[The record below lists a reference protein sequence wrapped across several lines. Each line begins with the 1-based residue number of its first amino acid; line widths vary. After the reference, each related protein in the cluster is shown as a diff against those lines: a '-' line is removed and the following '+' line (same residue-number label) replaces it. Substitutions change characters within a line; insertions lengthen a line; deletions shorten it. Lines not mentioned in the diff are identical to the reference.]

1 MRFLT
6 EYDQRWNILRTPH
19 NPKGEPCSDRFRA
32 LMAGERAA
40 DPVLLL
46 ARMGGGEGVY
56 VNTDGVRFR
65 CYLNRGRA
73 EWEEIR

>member
-1 MRFLT
+1 
-6 EYDQRWNILRTPH
+6 
-19 NPKGEPCSDRFRA
+19 
-32 LMAGERAA
+32 
-40 DPVLLL
+40 
-46 ARMGGGEGVY
+46 MGGGEGVY